1 MRFINN
7 VHCVQTFDW
16 MRDLTE
22 QEEAEVRETYDC
34 EDTVLGPVSGRYVSP
49 CFKLDDKEHAEL
61 VQEAE
66 RLVVQVDL
74 VISGEV
80 RHSFESPLWMR
91 VCCLSVKTYHG
102 LWKRACEGS
111 GSYAVCGKGS
121 SGPA

>member
-1 MRFINN
+1 MRELCPDRALVCFIYNL
-7 VHCVQTFDW
+7 HCVQTFDW

-66 RLVVQVDL
+66 RLVVQVEL
-74 VISGEV
+74 INSGEV
-80 RHSFESPLWMR
+80 CHFLSRPCGC
-91 VCCLSVKTYHG
+91 VCV
-102 LWKRACEGS
+102 AC
-111 GSYAVCGKGS
+111 
-121 SGPA
+121 P